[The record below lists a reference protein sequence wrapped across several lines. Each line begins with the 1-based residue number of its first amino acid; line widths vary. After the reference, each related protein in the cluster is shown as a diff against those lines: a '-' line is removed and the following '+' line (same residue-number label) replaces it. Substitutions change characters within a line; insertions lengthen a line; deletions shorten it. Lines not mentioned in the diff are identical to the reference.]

1 MLQHRLLPWCHS
13 HPLTEY
19 NMTPKTL
26 TTLNSHKPLCY
37 SMCCDVIS
45 DSFLTGLAAVKKT
58 KRLSCVW
65 MAEKRREGEMGG
77 KLNLVPSCAVFTL
90 ALWGRRVKTQR
101 RSKKAEGL
109 VFHSAVSGTSGTV
122 QEVKWGGKSDDA
134 LEQTNLNLTSKYFQH
149 QVGNVHYIVS
159 Y

>member
-45 DSFLTGLAAVKKT
+45 DSFLTGLAAVKT

-90 ALWGRRVKTQR
+90 ALWGGRVKTRGGAR
-101 RSKKAEGL
+101 RKLRALYFIRLLAE
-109 VFHSAVSGTSGTV
+109 
-122 QEVKWGGKSDDA
+122 
-134 LEQTNLNLTSKYFQH
+134 
-149 QVGNVHYIVS
+149 QVGLFRKLSAEEKVMMCLS
-159 Y
+159 KQT